1 MTRDRTHELKV
12 FANAQHK
19 TAQWGEL
26 ILHLWFVGGHV
37 MELDLDIAL
46 YRPDVSYVEVIDC
59 KNHTT
64 KRLYPG
70 ERAPTFYKPERK
82 KRKA

>member
-1 MTRDRTHELKV
+1 MTRDRTHELKIY
-12 FANAQHK
+12 ANGQHK
-19 TAQWGEL
+19 TAQAGDL

-46 YRPDVSYVEVIDC
+46 HRPDVAYVDVVDC
-59 KNHTT
+59 KQHTT

-70 ERAPTFYKPERK
+70 ERAPAFAKPERK